1 MLMKIE
7 TSCLLAVDFQERL
20 MPAIHDADRIVANGA
35 WLIQIAQRLNVPVL
49 ASEQYPRGL
58 GHTVAAIR
66 ERLPAEAFM
75 EKLHFSCAAERDCM
89 RRIDALGR
97 QQIVVIGAE
106 AHVCVLQTALDLR
119 AAGKDVYLVADAV
132 SSRSPRDVELA
143 LERMRAEGVRVVSR
157 EMVVFEWL
165 HQAGDRALPRDQPGV
180 FALTVFSQPIPPHH
194 GEGIFTKLLGKS
206 HHGSC

>member
-20 MPAIHDADRIVANGA
+20 MPAVHDTDHIVANAA

-58 GHTVAAIR
+58 GHPVAAIR
-66 ERLPAEAFM
+66 ELLPAEAFM

-106 AHVCVLQTALDLR
+106 AHVCVLQTALDLH
-119 AAGKDVYLVADAV
+119 AAGRDVYLVADAV

-165 HQAGDRALPRDQPGV
+165 HQAGDDRFREISREFLR
-180 FALTVFSQPIPPHH
+180 
-194 GEGIFTKLLGKS
+194 
-206 HHGSC
+206 

>member
-20 MPAIHDADRIVANGA
+20 MPAVHDADRAVANGA
-35 WLIQIAQRLNVPVL
+35 WLIRIAQRLNVPVL

-58 GHTVAAIR
+58 GHTVTAIR
-66 ERLPAEAFM
+66 ELLPTEAFM

-119 AAGKDVYLVADAV
+119 AAGRDVYLVADAV

-165 HQAGDRALPRDQPGV
+165 HQAGDDRFREISRD
-180 FALTVFSQPIPPHH
+180 FLR
-194 GEGIFTKLLGKS
+194 
-206 HHGSC
+206 

>member
-58 GHTVAAIR
+58 GHPVAAIR
-66 ERLPAEAFM
+66 ELLPAEAFM

-106 AHVCVLQTALDLR
+106 AHVCVLQTALDLH
-119 AAGKDVYLVADAV
+119 AAGRDVYLVADAV

-165 HQAGDRALPRDQPGV
+165 HQAGDDRFREISREFLR
-180 FALTVFSQPIPPHH
+180 
-194 GEGIFTKLLGKS
+194 
-206 HHGSC
+206 

>member
-20 MPAIHDADRIVANGA
+20 MPAVHDADRIVANAA
-35 WLIQIAQRLNVPVL
+35 WLIRIAQRLNAPVL

-58 GHTVAAIR
+58 GRTVTAIR
-66 ERLPAEAFM
+66 ELLPTEAFM

-119 AAGKDVYLVADAV
+119 AAGREVYLVADAV
-132 SSRSPRDVELA
+132 SSRSPRDIELA

-165 HQAGDRALPRDQPGV
+165 HQAGDDRFREISREFLR
-180 FALTVFSQPIPPHH
+180 
-194 GEGIFTKLLGKS
+194 
-206 HHGSC
+206 